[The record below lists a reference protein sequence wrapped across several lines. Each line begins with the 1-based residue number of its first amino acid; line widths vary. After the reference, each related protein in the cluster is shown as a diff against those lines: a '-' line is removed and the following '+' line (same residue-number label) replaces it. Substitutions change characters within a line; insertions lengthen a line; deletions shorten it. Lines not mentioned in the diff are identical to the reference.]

1 MLPINMNQY
10 ANDFTETVRVYYDD
24 LKKYKPL
31 TKAKERRLL
40 KKCKKGNLK
49 AKNEIL
55 EANLRF
61 VFDIAKHYTG
71 RGVPISELI
80 SDGNMGLLRAIE
92 KFDESKDVKFIS
104 YAVWWIRQAML
115 ESIKRRNAINFVEIE
130 PNTDNDSSMD
140 KKLIEDDEDDADDV
154 SFNNDF
160 SNENDEKSM
169 EVSENQRN
177 IITSLIGTLSDRE
190 RDIVENYYGINDKK
204 ELTLTDIGNKYN
216 LSSERV
222 RQIKLNAIRKLRS
235 KILLYEDLE
244 DLFV

>member
-40 KKCKKGNLK
+40 KRCKKGNLK

-61 VFDIAKHYTG
+61 VFDIARHYTG

-80 SDGNMGLLRAIE
+80 SDGNMGLLKAID

-130 PNTDNDSSMD
+130 PNTDNDVSMD
-140 KKLIEDDEDDADDV
+140 KKLIEDDEDDTY
-154 SFNNDF
+154 FNNDF
-160 SNENDEKSM
+160 SNENDEK
-169 EVSENQRN
+169 ESEIKIGQKN
-177 IITSLIGTLSDRE
+177 IVIKLLNVLDERE
-190 RDIVENYYGINDKK
+190 RDVIESYYGINDKK
-204 ELTLTDIGNKYN
+204 ELTLTDIGKKYN

-222 RQIKLNAIRKLRS
+222 RQIKKKGLMKLRT
-235 KILLYEDLE
+235 KMLLLNYSDYL
-244 DLFV
+244 

>member
-31 TKAKERRLL
+31 TKAKEKRLL

-80 SDGNMGLLRAIE
+80 SDGNIGLLRAIE

-115 ESIKRRNAINFVEIE
+115 ESIKRRNTINFVEIE

-140 KKLIEDDEDDADDV
+140 KKLIEDDEDDV

-160 SNENDEKSM
+160 SNENDEKSI

-204 ELTLTDIGNKYN
+204 ELTLTDIGKKYN

-235 KILLYEDLE
+235 KILLYDDLE

>member
-10 ANDFTETVRVYYDD
+10 ANDFTETVKVYYDD

-115 ESIKRRNAINFVEIE
+115 ESIKKRNAINFVEIE
-130 PNTDNDSSMD
+130 PNTDNDASMD
-140 KKLIEDDEDDADDV
+140 KKLIEDDEDDV
-154 SFNNDF
+154 SFDNDL
-160 SNENDEKSM
+160 SNENDEKSK
-169 EVSENQRN
+169 EINENQKN
-177 IITSLIGTLSDRE
+177 VVKSIIKTLSDRE
-190 RDIVENYYGINDKK
+190 RDIIENYYGLNDKK
-204 ELTLTDIGNKYN
+204 ELTLTEIGKKYN

-222 RQIKLNAIRKLRS
+222 RQIKLVSLRKLRS
-235 KILLYEDLE
+235 KILLYDELE
-244 DLFV
+244 ELFV

>member
-115 ESIKRRNAINFVEIE
+115 ESIKKRNSISFVEIE
-130 PNTDNDSSMD
+130 PNTDNDASMD
-140 KKLIEDDEDDADDV
+140 KKLIEDDEDDV

-160 SNENDEKSM
+160 SNENDEKSR
-169 EVSENQRN
+169 EVTENQRN
-177 IITSLIGTLSDRE
+177 IITSLIDTLSDRE

-204 ELTLTDIGNKYN
+204 ELTLTDIGKKYN

-235 KILLYEDLE
+235 KILLYDDLE

>member
-1 MLPINMNQY
+1 MLILPINMNQY

-24 LKKYKPL
+24 LKKYRPL

-55 EANLRF
+55 ESNLRF
-61 VFDIAKHYTG
+61 VFDIARHYTG

-115 ESIKRRNAINFVEIE
+115 ESIKKKNAINFVEIE
-130 PNTDNDSSMD
+130 PNTDNDASMD
-140 KKLIEDDEDDADDV
+140 KKLIEDDEDDV

-160 SNENDEKSM
+160 SNENDEK
-169 EVSENQRN
+169 EREIKIEQKN
-177 IITSLIGTLSDRE
+177 IVIKLLNVLDERE
-190 RDIVENYYGINDKK
+190 RDVIESYYGINDKK
-204 ELTLTDIGNKYN
+204 ELTLTDIGKKYN

-222 RQIKLNAIRKLRS
+222 RQIKKKGLMKLRT
-235 KILLYEDLE
+235 KMLLLNYSDYL
-244 DLFV
+244 

>member
-10 ANDFTETVRVYYDD
+10 ANDFTETVKVYYDD

-104 YAVWWIRQAML
+104 YAVWWVRQAML

-140 KKLIEDDEDDADDV
+140 KKLIEDDEDDA

-204 ELTLTDIGNKYN
+204 ELTLTDIGKKYN

-235 KILLYEDLE
+235 KILLYDDLE

>member
-31 TKAKERRLL
+31 TKAKEKRLL

-80 SDGNMGLLRAIE
+80 SDGNIGLLRAIE

-140 KKLIEDDEDDADDV
+140 KKLIEDDEDDV

-160 SNENDEKSM
+160 SNDNDEKSI

-204 ELTLTDIGNKYN
+204 ELTLTDIGKKYN

-235 KILLYEDLE
+235 KILLYDDLE

>member
-1 MLPINMNQY
+1 MNQY

-61 VFDIAKHYTG
+61 VFDIAKRYTG

-140 KKLIEDDEDDADDV
+140 KKLIEDDEDDA

-204 ELTLTDIGNKYN
+204 ELTLTDIGKKYN

-235 KILLYEDLE
+235 KILLYDDLE

>member
-31 TKAKERRLL
+31 TKAKEKRLL

-80 SDGNMGLLRAIE
+80 SDGNIGLLRAIE
-92 KFDESKDVKFIS
+92 KFDESKNVKFIS

-140 KKLIEDDEDDADDV
+140 KKLIEDDEDDV

-160 SNENDEKSM
+160 SNENDEKSI

-177 IITSLIGTLSDRE
+177 IITNLIGTLSDRE

-204 ELTLTDIGNKYN
+204 ELTLTDIGKKYN

-235 KILLYEDLE
+235 KILLYDDLE

>member
-10 ANDFTETVRVYYDD
+10 ANDFTETVRAYYDD

-80 SDGNMGLLRAIE
+80 SDGNIGLLRAIE

-140 KKLIEDDEDDADDV
+140 KKLIEDDEDDV

-160 SNENDEKSM
+160 SNENDEKSI
-169 EVSENQRN
+169 EVSDNQRN

-204 ELTLTDIGNKYN
+204 ELTLTDIGKKYN

-235 KILLYEDLE
+235 KILLYDDLE

>member
-80 SDGNMGLLRAIE
+80 SDGNIGLLRAIE

-140 KKLIEDDEDDADDV
+140 KKLIEDDEDDV

-160 SNENDEKSM
+160 SNENDEKSI

-204 ELTLTDIGNKYN
+204 ELTLTDIGKKYN

-235 KILLYEDLE
+235 KILLYDDLE

>member
-10 ANDFTETVRVYYDD
+10 ANDFTETVKVYYDD

-80 SDGNMGLLRAIE
+80 SDGNIGLLRAIE

-140 KKLIEDDEDDADDV
+140 KKLIEDDEDDV

-160 SNENDEKSM
+160 SNENDEKSI
-169 EVSENQRN
+169 EVSDNQRN

-204 ELTLTDIGNKYN
+204 ELTLTDIGKKYN

-235 KILLYEDLE
+235 KILLYDDLE

>member
-80 SDGNMGLLRAIE
+80 SDGNMGLLRAID
-92 KFDESKDVKFIS
+92 KFDETKDVKFIS

-115 ESIKRRNAINFVEIE
+115 ESIKKRNSISFVEIE
-130 PNTDNDSSMD
+130 PNTDNDASID
-140 KKLIEDDEDDADDV
+140 KKLIEDDEDDV

-160 SNENDEKSM
+160 SNENDEKSR
-169 EVSENQRN
+169 EVTENQRN
-177 IITSLIGTLSDRE
+177 IITSLICTLSDRE

-204 ELTLTDIGNKYN
+204 ELTLTDIGKKYN

-235 KILLYEDLE
+235 KILLYDDLE

>member
-1 MLPINMNQY
+1 MLILPINMNQY

-31 TKAKERRLL
+31 TKAKEKRLL

-80 SDGNMGLLRAIE
+80 SDGNIGLLRAIE

-140 KKLIEDDEDDADDV
+140 KKLIEDDEDDV

-160 SNENDEKSM
+160 SNENDEKSI

-204 ELTLTDIGNKYN
+204 ELTLTDIGKKYN

-235 KILLYEDLE
+235 KILLYDDLE

>member
-10 ANDFTETVRVYYDD
+10 VNDFTETVRAYYDD

-40 KKCKKGNLK
+40 KKCKKGSLK

-80 SDGNMGLLRAIE
+80 SDGNMGLLKAID
-92 KFDESKDVKFIS
+92 KFDETKDVKFIS
-104 YAVWWIRQAML
+104 YAVWWIRQAIL
-115 ESIKRRNAINFVEIE
+115 DSIKKRNSISFVEIE

-140 KKLIEDDEDDADDV
+140 KKLIEDDEDDILFD
-154 SFNNDF
+154 NDF
-160 SNENDEKSM
+160 SNENDEKNK
-169 EVSENQRN
+169 EITENQKN
-177 IITSLIGTLSDRE
+177 IISNIVSTLSERE
-190 RDIVENYYGINDKK
+190 RDIIENYYGLNNKK
-204 ELTLTDIGNKYN
+204 ELTLTEIAKKYK

-222 RQIKLNAIRKLRS
+222 RQIKLVSLRKLRS
-235 KILLYEDLE
+235 KILLYDDLE

>member
-1 MLPINMNQY
+1 M
-10 ANDFTETVRVYYDD
+10 
-24 LKKYKPL
+24 KKYRPL

-55 EANLRF
+55 ESNLRF
-61 VFDIAKHYTG
+61 VFDIARHYTG

-115 ESIKRRNAINFVEIE
+115 ESIKKKNAINFVEIE
-130 PNTDNDSSMD
+130 PNTDNDVSMD
-140 KKLIEDDEDDADDV
+140 KKLIEDDEDDTY
-154 SFNNDF
+154 FNNDF
-160 SNENDEKSM
+160 SNENDEK
-169 EVSENQRN
+169 ESEIKIGQKN
-177 IITSLIGTLSDRE
+177 IVIKLLNVLDERE
-190 RDIVENYYGINDKK
+190 RDVIESYYGINDKK
-204 ELTLTDIGNKYN
+204 ELTLTDIGKKYN

-222 RQIKLNAIRKLRS
+222 RQIKKKGLMKLRTEM
-235 KILLYEDLE
+235 LLLNYSDYL
-244 DLFV
+244 

>member
-1 MLPINMNQY
+1 MLILPINMNQY

-24 LKKYKPL
+24 LKKYRPL

-55 EANLRF
+55 ESNLRF
-61 VFDIAKHYTG
+61 VFDIARHYTG

-115 ESIKRRNAINFVEIE
+115 ESIKKKNAINFVEIE
-130 PNTDNDSSMD
+130 PNTDNDASMD
-140 KKLIEDDEDDADDV
+140 KKLIEDDEDDV

-160 SNENDEKSM
+160 SNENDEK
-169 EVSENQRN
+169 EREIKIEQKNLVIKLLNVLDE
-177 IITSLIGTLSDRE
+177 RE
-190 RDIVENYYGINDKK
+190 RDVIESYYGINDKK
-204 ELTLTDIGNKYN
+204 ELTLTDIGKKYN

-222 RQIKLNAIRKLRS
+222 RQIKKKGLMKLRT
-235 KILLYEDLE
+235 KMLLLNYSDYL
-244 DLFV
+244 

>member
-115 ESIKRRNAINFVEIE
+115 ESIKKRNSISFVEIE
-130 PNTDNDSSMD
+130 PNTDNDASMD
-140 KKLIEDDEDDADDV
+140 KKLIEDDEDDV

-160 SNENDEKSM
+160 SNENDEKSR
-169 EVSENQRN
+169 EVTENQRN

-204 ELTLTDIGNKYN
+204 ELTLTDIGKKYN

-235 KILLYEDLE
+235 KILLYDDLE

>member
-31 TKAKERRLL
+31 TKAKEKRLL

-80 SDGNMGLLRAIE
+80 SDGNIGLLRAIE

-115 ESIKRRNAINFVEIE
+115 ESIKRRNAVNFVEIE

-140 KKLIEDDEDDADDV
+140 KKLIEDDEDDV

-160 SNENDEKSM
+160 SNENDEKSI

-204 ELTLTDIGNKYN
+204 ELTLTDIGKKYN

-235 KILLYEDLE
+235 KILLYDDLE

>member
-80 SDGNMGLLRAIE
+80 SDGNMGLLRAID
-92 KFDESKDVKFIS
+92 KFDESKNVKFIS

-115 ESIKRRNAINFVEIE
+115 ESIKKKNAINFVEIE
-130 PNTDNDSSMD
+130 PNTDNDSYID
-140 KKLIEDDEDDADDV
+140 KRLIEDDEDDT
-154 SFNNDF
+154 SFNKEL
-160 SNENDEKSM
+160 SNENDEKSK
-169 EVSENQRN
+169 EISENQRN
-177 IITSLIGTLSDRE
+177 IITNIIGTLSDRE
-190 RDIVENYYGINDKK
+190 RDIIENYYGLNNSK
-204 ELTLTDIGNKYN
+204 ELTLSEIGKKYN

-222 RQIKLNAIRKLRS
+222 RQIKLVSLRKLRS
-235 KILLYEDLE
+235 KILLYDDLE

>member
-31 TKAKERRLL
+31 TKAKEKRLL

-80 SDGNMGLLRAIE
+80 SDGNIGLLRAIE

-140 KKLIEDDEDDADDV
+140 KKLIEDDEDDV

-160 SNENDEKSM
+160 SNENDEKSI

-177 IITSLIGTLSDRE
+177 IITNLIGTLSDRE

-204 ELTLTDIGNKYN
+204 ELTLTDIGKKYN

-235 KILLYEDLE
+235 KILLYDDLE

>member
-1 MLPINMNQY
+1 LH
-10 ANDFTETVRVYYDD
+10 NDFTETVRVYYDD

-61 VFDIAKHYTG
+61 VFDIAKRYTG

-140 KKLIEDDEDDADDV
+140 KKLIEDDEDDV

-204 ELTLTDIGNKYN
+204 ELTLTDIGKKYN

-235 KILLYEDLE
+235 KILLYDDLE

>member
-115 ESIKRRNAINFVEIE
+115 ESIKKRNAISFVEIE
-130 PNTDNDSSMD
+130 PNTDNDSSID
-140 KKLIEDDEDDADDV
+140 KKLIEDDEDDV

-160 SNENDEKSM
+160 SNENDEKSR
-169 EVSENQRN
+169 EVTENQRN

-204 ELTLTDIGNKYN
+204 ELTLTDIGKKYN

-235 KILLYEDLE
+235 KILLYDDLE

>member
-80 SDGNMGLLRAIE
+80 SDGNMGLLRAID

-115 ESIKRRNAINFVEIE
+115 ESIKKRNAISFVEIE

-140 KKLIEDDEDDADDV
+140 KKLIEDDEDDV

-160 SNENDEKSM
+160 SNENDEKSR
-169 EVSENQRN
+169 EVTENQRN
-177 IITSLIGTLSDRE
+177 IITSLIDTLSDRE

-204 ELTLTDIGNKYN
+204 ELTLTDIGKKYN

-235 KILLYEDLE
+235 KILLYDDLE

>member
-115 ESIKRRNAINFVEIE
+115 ESIKKRNAINFVEIE
-130 PNTDNDSSMD
+130 PNTDNDASMD
-140 KKLIEDDEDDADDV
+140 KKLIEDDEDDA

-160 SNENDEKSM
+160 SNENDEKSR
-169 EVSENQRN
+169 EVTENQRN

-204 ELTLTDIGNKYN
+204 ELTLTDIGKKYN

-235 KILLYEDLE
+235 KILLYDDLE

>member
-1 MLPINMNQY
+1 MLILPINMNQY

-24 LKKYKPL
+24 LKKYRPL

-55 EANLRF
+55 ESNLRF
-61 VFDIAKHYTG
+61 VFDIARHYTG

-115 ESIKRRNAINFVEIE
+115 ESIKKKNAINFVEID
-130 PNTDNDSSMD
+130 PNTDNDVSMD
-140 KKLIEDDEDDADDV
+140 KKLIQDDEDDTY
-154 SFNNDF
+154 FNNDF
-160 SNENDEKSM
+160 SNENDEK
-169 EVSENQRN
+169 ESEIKIGQKN
-177 IITSLIGTLSDRE
+177 IVIKLLNVLDERE
-190 RDIVENYYGINDKK
+190 RDVIESYYGINDKK
-204 ELTLTDIGNKYN
+204 ELTLTDIGKKYN

-222 RQIKLNAIRKLRS
+222 RQIKKKGLMKLRTEM
-235 KILLYEDLE
+235 LLLNYSDYL
-244 DLFV
+244 

>member
-80 SDGNMGLLRAIE
+80 SDGNMGLLRAID

-115 ESIKRRNAINFVEIE
+115 ESIKKRNAISFVEIE
-130 PNTDNDSSMD
+130 PNTDNDSSID
-140 KKLIEDDEDDADDV
+140 KKLIEDDEDDA

-160 SNENDEKSM
+160 SNENDEKSR
-169 EVSENQRN
+169 EVTENQRN
-177 IITSLIGTLSDRE
+177 IITSLIDTLSDRE

-204 ELTLTDIGNKYN
+204 ELTLTDIGKKYN

-235 KILLYEDLE
+235 KILLYDDLE